1 VNGGRPEQ
9 GGNQFRLSS
18 SSSSSSSNLLRS
30 KSEDENEDE
39 NEDNKNKKAF
49 IPAKQRMKA
58 LSESHS
64 RTSGMGWPHPSLDG
78 EVGRTESKDS
88 DDRDERKSNR
98 YPDFGLNLAPAFP
111 IE

>member
-1 VNGGRPEQ
+1 MNGGRPEREEID
-9 GGNQFRLSS
+9 FASRPRPRPRPRT
-18 SSSSSSSNLLRS
+18 LLRS

-39 NEDNKNKKAF
+39 NDDDKNKKAF

-78 EVGRTESKDS
+78 EVAESVDC
-88 DDRDERKSNR
+88 
-98 YPDFGLNLAPAFP
+98 
-111 IE
+111 